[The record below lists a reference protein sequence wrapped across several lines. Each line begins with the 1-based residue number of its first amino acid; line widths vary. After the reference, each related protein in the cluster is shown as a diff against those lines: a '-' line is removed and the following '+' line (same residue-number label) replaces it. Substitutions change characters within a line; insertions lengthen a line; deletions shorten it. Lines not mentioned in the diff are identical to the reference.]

1 MSHHDERTFV
11 MVKPDGVQRGLIGE
25 IVSRFEERG
34 LKLVGGKFMQI
45 DEDLAHQH
53 YGEHEGKPFFDGL
66 VDFITSAPVFAM
78 VWEGADA
85 TRQVRSMVG
94 ETDPAE
100 SAPGTIRGD
109 FGLDLGQN
117 VIHASDHEDE
127 GAKRARDR
135 PVLRRRG
142 GTRRLRRR
150 HRGGCTRT
158 SSTERRR
165 RFSLC
170 SMPLFRER

>member
-1 MSHHDERTFV
+1 

-25 IVSRFEERG
+25 VVSRFEARG
-34 LKLVGGKFMQI
+34 LKLVGGKFMRI
-45 DEDLAHQH
+45 DEDLAHEH
-53 YGEHEGKPFFDGL
+53 YGEHEDKPFFDGL
-66 VDFITSAPVFAM
+66 VEFITSGPVFAR

-85 TRQVRSMVG
+85 TRQVRAMVG

-127 GAKRARDR
+127 GANAREID
-135 PVLRRRG
+135 
-142 GTRRLRRR
+142 
-150 HRGGCTRT
+150 
-158 SSTERRR
+158 
-165 RFSLC
+165 
-170 SMPLFRER
+170 LFFDEDELVDYDLDTAAWVYEDEAH